1 MNSFKKIFFILFFFL
16 ASSLNLSKAEDRVS
30 YLDIDYLLTNTIA
43 GKKLINTLKNQ
54 EELKIN
60 KFKLNDDNFKNEE
73 KKILAKKNLISQ
85 EEINDELK
93 LLQIEFEK
101 YRKKKI
107 EEIDNL
113 KNKRN
118 KNIINFLSLINPI
131 IEKYMS
137 DNSIYML
144 IDKKNVF
151 IANKNYDIT
160 NNLIELIDNQIKN
173 IEIK

>member
-1 MNSFKKIFFILFFFL
+1 MNLLKNFFFILIFL
-16 ASSLNLSKAEDRVS
+16 SLSINSLKAEDKVS
-30 YLDIDYLLTNTIA
+30 YIDIDYILTNTIA
-43 GKKLINTLKNQ
+43 GKKLLKTLKNE
-54 EELKIN
+54 EELKIKN
-60 KFKLNDDNFKNEE
+60 YKLSDDNFKNEE
-73 KKILAKKNLISQ
+73 KKILAKKNLISK
-85 EEINDELK
+85 EEIEKEMKILRNKFQKYKKD
-93 LLQIEFEK
+93 QTIEVEK
-101 YRKKKI
+101 
-107 EEIDNL
+107 L

-118 KNIINFLSLINPI
+118 KNIVNFLNMINPI

-137 DNSIYML
+137 DNSIYMI